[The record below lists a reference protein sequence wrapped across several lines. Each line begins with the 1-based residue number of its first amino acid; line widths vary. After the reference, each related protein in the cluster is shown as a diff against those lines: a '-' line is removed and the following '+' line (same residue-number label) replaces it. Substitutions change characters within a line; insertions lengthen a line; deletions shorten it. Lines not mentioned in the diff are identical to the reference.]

1 MPLFFQQQVN
11 AHTGLAIWKIE
22 EDEGF
27 FEVPLQRTIT
37 HPHKRLQHLAGR
49 YLLKHLVPHFPLALI
64 QLADTKKP
72 YLENELFHFSI
83 SHCGDFA
90 AVIVSTHN
98 RVGIDIETVSEKIG
112 RIQHKFVTEEE
123 MEVLIPHRSSGAE
136 SNQNQEPL
144 STHYRQLTLAWSC
157 KEAVFKWYGLGEV
170 DFKKHMQLQHV
181 DTGDGKIFQTT
192 VLFQKAGPQLI
203 RLQSR
208 FFQNICLSYVV
219 T

>member
-11 AHTGLAIWKIE
+11 THTGLAIWKIE

-98 RVGIDIETVSEKIG
+98 RVGIDVELVSEKTG
-112 RIQHKFVTEEE
+112 RIQNKFVSQAE
-123 MEVLIPHRSSGAE
+123 MELFKTLWTAGAGV
-136 SNQNQEPL
+136 NQNGDLPSPL
-144 STHYRQLTLAWSC
+144 YHQLTLIWSC

-170 DFKKHMQLQHV
+170 DFKKHMLLQHV
-181 DTGDGKIFQTT
+181 ETGDGKLFLTT
-192 VLFQKAGPQLI
+192 MLFQKEGPQPI
-203 RLQSR
+203 QLQSR
-208 FFQNICLSYVV
+208 FFENLCLSYVV

>member
-11 AHTGLAIWKIE
+11 THTGIAIWKIE
-22 EDEGF
+22 EDEAF

-49 YLLKHLVPHFPLALI
+49 YLLRHLVPHFPLELI

-98 RVGIDIETVSEKIG
+98 RVGVDIELITDKIN
-112 RIQHKFVTEEE
+112 RIQNKFVSGGE
-123 MEVLIPHRSSGAE
+123 MELFATHGIAAGRSGE
-136 SNQNQEPL
+136 EPG
-144 STHYRQLTLAWSC
+144 HPAPNNRQLTLLWSC
-157 KEAVFKWYGLGEV
+157 KEAVFKWYGRGEV
-170 DFKKHMQLQHV
+170 DFKKHLHLQRLN
-181 DTGDGKIFQTT
+181 TTDGK
-192 VLFQKAGPQLI
+192 LFQNTMLFKKEGEQQLP
-203 RLQSR
+203 LQSL
-208 FFQNICLSYVV
+208 FFNNLCLSYVV